1 MTIGWHGSASP
12 REDGLLFSEF
22 RPAALIA
29 TQNPGGCDRISFVGG
44 PRRWMVRT
52 VGHVARVTMFRM
64 PAQDSRV
71 SSACADLSRSQT
83 VRERL
88 LAKLAIFFAIVALLL
103 AGIGAFGVL
112 DYSVLQRRHEIA
124 IRMAVGAPAYRVAG
138 MVIWGVFR
146 MVALG
151 AMFGSG
157 LGLGAARYV
166 DAMLY
171 GVKPTDPGV
180 LLGAGLIML
189 AAAGV
194 AAIAPAARAVRID
207 PVAVLKVE

>member
-1 MTIGWHGSASP
+1 
-12 REDGLLFSEF
+12 
-22 RPAALIA
+22 
-29 TQNPGGCDRISFVGG
+29 
-44 PRRWMVRT
+44 
-52 VGHVARVTMFRM
+52 
-64 PAQDSRV
+64 
-71 SSACADLSRSQT
+71 
-83 VRERL
+83 